1 MVTTEADIKHII
13 LKNPNKVLVDTG
25 KKYNKEMR
33 KHFYGEHLEA
43 SLTTIEGM
51 EKEAMRSLRV
61 KYANSNKDPFS
72 RLSRPIDKVF
82 SARGG
87 SIYYNL
93 PEAQEKKARQL
104 SMDIKGGRSIKKWI
118 ESFWRA
124 HYLDD
129 PYGITFM
136 EIAQEKAARLLYA
149 QGKSFVYPTYKSIQ
163 CIYDYLPNGSKLEY
177 VVFNVSLADKLTI
190 GFKPEDKIFRLVDD
204 AMDYYIQQN
213 DAENITILKDHSFP
227 NLFMYVPGR
236 INSDIPDPNIENGH
250 LSLFNDIL
258 ELANTF
264 LLKGSIKLTHEF
276 LFAFPKYWEYADDC
290 KKCAG
295 TGYDGSELCK
305 ECKGSKKSIMS
316 KVSDA
321 KILTWPTDK
330 DTPVVAPNVAGFVSP
345 DKTYWEIS
353 TNDLQLLEDLMNYT
367 IWGASNI
374 SKTKDVGSDMGTD
387 APKTAT
393 EINAE
398 IKPQSD
404 RLAPVSE
411 CAENLHKFILDSIIQ
426 IQVTQNYS
434 GSSVNYGKR
443 YIVESP
449 DVLWD
454 KYSKARKDGAAVS
467 ILDDLLLEYYEA
479 KYNSDPV
486 KLAIQAKLMSV
497 EPFVHLT
504 VAQLKTLEAGEDAY
518 KAKLYFS
525 EWLSKQSQ
533 AFILSKNADEL
544 RALMYTETGLN
555 TLAEPPKQKL
565 LDAA

>member
-1 MVTTEADIKHII
+1 MILTEPQIRDIII
-13 LKNPNKVLVDTG
+13 KNPNKNLVEKG

-43 SLTTIEGM
+43 TLLTIDGM
-51 EKEAMRSLRV
+51 EKDSMRALRV
-61 KYANSNKDPFS
+61 KYANSNKDLFS

-82 SARGG
+82 NARGG

-93 PEAQEKKARQL
+93 TESQERQARAL
-104 SMDIKGGRSIKKWI
+104 AMDVKGGRSIRKWI
-118 ESFWRA
+118 ESLWKA

-136 EIAQEKAARLLYA
+136 EIAERTKAVQLRNK
-149 QGKSFVYPTYKSIQ
+149 GKSFVYPTYKSIQ
-163 CIYDYLPNGSKLEY
+163 SIYDYQPNGNNLDY
-177 VVFNVSLADKLTI
+177 VVFTVSNADKIAAGLEA
-190 GFKPEDKIFRLVDD
+190 EDKVFRLVDD
-204 AMDYYIQQN
+204 SMDYYIKQT
-213 DAENITILKDHSFP
+213 DPETISILSSHSFP
-227 NLFMYVPGR
+227 NLFMYVPGY

-250 LSLFNDIL
+250 LSVFNDII

-264 LLKGSIKLTHEF
+264 LMKGSIKLTHEF

-295 TGYDGSELCK
+295 TGYLDSDLCPD
-305 ECKGSKKSIMS
+305 CKGSKKSIMS
-316 KVSDA
+316 KVSDS
-321 KILTWPTDK
+321 KVLTWPKDK
-330 DTPVVAPNVAGFVSP
+330 ETPTVTPNVAGYVSP
-345 DKTYWEIS
+345 DKVYWEMS
-353 TNDLQLLEDLMNYT
+353 TNDLQMLEDLMNYT
-367 IWGASNI
+367 LWGASNI
-374 SKTKDVGSDMGTD
+374 SKTKSVGNDPD

-404 RLAPVSE
+404 RLAIISE
-411 CAENLHKFILDSIIQ
+411 CAENHHKFILDAIIH
-426 IQVTQNYS
+426 IQVNQNYQ

-449 DVLWD
+449 DVLWE
-454 KYSKARKDGAAVS
+454 KYSNARTKGAAISV
-467 ILDDLLLEYYEA
+467 LDDLLLEYYES

-486 KLAIQAKLMSV
+486 KFSIQSKLMRV

-504 VAQLKTLEAGEDAY
+504 TTQLKTLNPGEDDY
-518 KAKLYFS
+518 KAKLYFG
-525 EWLSKQSQ
+525 EWLSTLNDAVIIATPEEKLRELMFQSSAQKQ
-533 AFILSKNADEL
+533 LP
-544 RALMYTETGLN
+544 G
-555 TLAEPPKQKL
+555 QKL

>member
-1 MVTTEADIKHII
+1 MIYTEAEIKDII
-13 LKNPNKVLVDTG
+13 LKNPNKLLVDTG

-43 SLTTIEGM
+43 ALTTIDGM
-51 EKEAMRSLRV
+51 EKETMRNLRV
-61 KYANSNKDPFS
+61 KYANSNKDLFS

-93 PEAQEKKARQL
+93 PETQEKMARTL
-104 SMDIKGGRSIKKWI
+104 AMDVKGGRSVKKWI
-118 ESFWRA
+118 ENFWRQ

-136 EIAQEKAARLLYA
+136 EIAQEQKARQLYS

-163 CIYDYLPNGSKLEY
+163 CIYDYLPNGSNLDY
-177 VVFNVSLADKLTI
+177 VCFTVNAADKLAA
-190 GFKPEDKIFRLVDD
+190 GFKPEDKIFRFVDD
-204 AMDYYIQQN
+204 AMDYFVQQT
-213 DAENITILKDHSFP
+213 DAETVIILKEHSLP
-227 NLFMYVPGR
+227 NLFMYVPGK
-236 INSDIPDPNIENGH
+236 INSDIPDPNLENGH

-290 KKCAG
+290 GECNGTTLVNGETCKK
-295 TGYDGSELCK
+295 
-305 ECKGSKKSIMS
+305 CKGSGKSIMS

-321 KILTWPTDK
+321 KLITWPQSK
-330 DTPVVAPNVAGFVSP
+330 DDAIVTPNVAGYVSP
-345 DKTYWEIS
+345 DKIYWEIS
-353 TNDLQLLEDLMNYT
+353 TNDLQLLEDLQNYT
-367 IWGASNI
+367 IWGASNV
-374 SKTKDVGSDMGTD
+374 SKIKDVGGDVAQ

-404 RLAPVSE
+404 RLAPISE
-411 CAENLHKFILDSIIQ
+411 CAENHHKFILDSMIR
-426 IQVTQNYS
+426 IQVNQNYK

-449 DVLWD
+449 DVIWE
-454 KYSKARKDGAAVS
+454 KYSNARTKGAAVS
-467 ILDDLLLEYYEA
+467 ILDDLLMEYYEA

-486 KLAIQAKLMSV
+486 KLAIQTKLMKV

-504 VAQLKTLEAGEDAY
+504 TTQLKGLGAGDDDY

-525 EWLSKQSQ
+525 EWLSTMNDAVLISTDIETLKT
-533 AFILSKNADEL
+533 D
-544 RALMYTETGLN
+544 MYTYTG
-555 TLAEPPKQKL
+555 TRKLADKAL
-565 LDAA
+565 LPAA